1 MREKL
6 EQMLE
11 ISMALQK
18 AVDEGDIDR
27 VVTLM
32 MRRKDLADLMGQP
45 DPKDP
50 DVASGKVAELLK
62 EIVTL
67 DGEIET
73 KIRSLMGTLQKAI
86 KAVQG
91 EQDMVKGYL
100 KQSETGDAKFIDKEG

>member
-1 MREKL
+1 MREQL

-11 ISMALQK
+11 ICVALQK
-18 AVDEGDIDR
+18 AADEGDVDR

-32 MRRKDLADLMGQP
+32 KRRKELTDRMGQP

-62 EIVTL
+62 EIVTI

-86 KAVQG
+86 RAVQG

-100 KQSETGDAKFIDKEG
+100 KQSQTGDAKFIDKEG